1 MNYANMI
8 ARELSLLPSHVQSV
22 IDLLDDGKTVPFI
35 ARYRKEMTGS
45 MNDQSIRI
53 LAERLEQLRSMDKRR
68 AEILRILEEQG
79 QLTEQLK
86 SAVEKAQSMT
96 ALEDLY
102 RPYRQKRK
110 TRASIA
116 AERGLSPLAGQ
127 IMLQQPFPG
136 TLEDLA
142 AGYISEECGVA
153 TVDDALQG
161 ARDIIAESMSND
173 AECRSKLRS
182 AFVRSGYAETLSTAE
197 ADNPFAQYAEY
208 SEAISRIP
216 DHRVLAINRG
226 EREGYL
232 KVHLRMDAESALNIL
247 RKAFI
252 HSDGSTR
259 VQLESAADDAWDRLI
274 KPSVER
280 EIRAMLTER
289 ASANAL
295 KVFGDNLK
303 HLLMQPPVKGRVTL
317 GVDPGYRTGC
327 KLAVVDAGGK
337 VLETSVAYFTI
348 PGMERQRAE
357 AKRIVGDLILRH
369 HVSAVAIGN
378 GTASRESEVF
388 IAELLREMPAGIQY
402 AIVSEA
408 GASVY
413 SASRLGA
420 EEFPQYDVSL
430 RSAISIARRLQDPL
444 AELVKID
451 PKSIG
456 VGQYQHDLKEAD
468 LNHKLEG
475 VVEDCVNAV
484 GVELSTASAALLTH
498 IAGIGPTL
506 AKNIVAYREANGF
519 SSRSELKKVP
529 KLGPK
534 AFEQAAGFLRLA
546 DSRNPLDATA
556 IHPESYSAAASLIE
570 HLGYKLADLRGGA
583 PLEIREKAHSIGIP
597 LLAEELGIG
606 APTLCDIL
614 DELVRPGRDPREDLP
629 PTILRSDVLSMDDLV
644 KGMKLQGT
652 VRNVIDFGAFVDIGV
667 HQDGLVHISQMSRR
681 FVRHPSE
688 VVKVGDIVDVWVIDV
703 DKKKKRIALSMVEEN
718 V

>member
-22 IDLLDDGKTVPFI
+22 IDLLDGGKTVPFI

-68 AEILRILEEQG
+68 TEILRILEEQG

-86 SAVEKAQSMT
+86 NAVEKAQSMT

-116 AERGLSPLAGQ
+116 AERGLSPLAAQ

-142 AGYISEECGVA
+142 AGYISEERGIA

>member
-116 AERGLSPLAGQ
+116 AERGLSPLAAQ
-127 IMLQQPFPG
+127 IMLQQPFPC

-142 AGYISEECGVA
+142 AGYISEERGVA

>member
-86 SAVEKAQSMT
+86 NAVEKAQSMT

-116 AERGLSPLAGQ
+116 AERGLSPLAAQ
-127 IMLQQPFPG
+127 IMLQQPFPC

-142 AGYISEECGVA
+142 AGYISEERGVA

-259 VQLESAADDAWDRLI
+259 AQLESAADDAWDRLI

-280 EIRAMLTER
+280 EIRAVLTER

>member
-86 SAVEKAQSMT
+86 NAVEKAQSMT

-116 AERGLSPLAGQ
+116 AERGLSPLAAQ
-127 IMLQQPFPG
+127 IMLQQPFPC

-259 VQLESAADDAWDRLI
+259 AQLESAADDAWDRLI

-280 EIRAMLTER
+280 EIRAVLTER

>member
-86 SAVEKAQSMT
+86 NAVEKAQSMT

-116 AERGLSPLAGQ
+116 AERGLSPLAAQ

-142 AGYISEECGVA
+142 AGYISEERGVA

-182 AFVRSGYAETLSTAE
+182 TFVRSGYAETLSTAE

-252 HSDGSTR
+252 HSDGSIR
-259 VQLESAADDAWDRLI
+259 AQLESAADDAWDRLI

-583 PLEIREKAHSIGIP
+583 PLEIREKAHSIGIS

>member
-86 SAVEKAQSMT
+86 NAVEKAQSMT

-116 AERGLSPLAGQ
+116 AERGLSPLAAQ

-142 AGYISEECGVA
+142 AGYISEERGVA

-583 PLEIREKAHSIGIP
+583 PLEIREKAHSIGIS

>member
-86 SAVEKAQSMT
+86 NAVEKAQSMT

-116 AERGLSPLAGQ
+116 AERGLSPLAAQ

-142 AGYISEECGVA
+142 AGYISEERGVA

-182 AFVRSGYAETLSTAE
+182 AFVRSGYAEALSTAE

-259 VQLESAADDAWDRLI
+259 AQLESAADDAWDRLI

>member
-182 AFVRSGYAETLSTAE
+182 AFVRSGYAEALSTAE

-259 VQLESAADDAWDRLI
+259 AQLESAADDAWDRLI